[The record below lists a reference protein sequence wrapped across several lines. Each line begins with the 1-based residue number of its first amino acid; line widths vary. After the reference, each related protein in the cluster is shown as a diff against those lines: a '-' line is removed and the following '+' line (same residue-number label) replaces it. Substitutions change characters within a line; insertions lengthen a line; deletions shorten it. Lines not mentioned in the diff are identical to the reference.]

1 MEIPG
6 EGPEPDDMA
15 GDLGTV
21 VERIVA
27 MARTL
32 NTAHTM
38 SRSASGVLATL
49 DLHGPLRLTALAV
62 REGVTQ
68 PAMTQL
74 VSRLQAAGL
83 ITREADPDDGR
94 VVRIVITTAGRA
106 LMATRRAERTSR
118 LSALLSQLS
127 PGQRATIAGAMP
139 ALLALAE
146 ANSSAPVRT

>member
-1 MEIPG
+1 MEISG
-6 EGPEPDDMA
+6 NGPEPDDMA

-32 NTAHTM
+32 NKSHPM

-49 DLHGPLRLTALAV
+49 DLNGPLRLTALAA

-74 VSRLQAAGL
+74 VSRLQASGL
-83 ITREADPDDGR
+83 ITREPDPNDGR
-94 VVRIVITTAGRA
+94 VVRIVITDAGRA
-106 LMATRRAERTSR
+106 LMDTRRAERTNR
-118 LSALLSQLS
+118 LSTLLSQLS
-127 PGQRATIAGAMP
+127 PEQRKTIAEAMP
-139 ALLALAE
+139 ALLDLAE
-146 ANSSAPVRT
+146 ANTSTPVGV